1 MPLLGERTVEEISG
15 AGEQAFPLP
24 SLLGW
29 ATFLVTLGSL
39 QSGLRVAVADLTSL
53 FDPEVPEDCLCS
65 TFSGLLGLKR
75 GSLEV
80 TAVVFP
86 MAVLVFCSGVSFC
99 FASVGSSGSLMRG
112 LSDLG
117 DDLKVVFLNILA

>member
-15 AGEQAFPLP
+15 EPAFPLP

-29 ATFLVTLGSL
+29 ATFLDAVGSL
-39 QSGLRVAVADLTSL
+39 QSGLLAAVADLTSL

-75 GSLEV
+75 GSFEA
-80 TAVVFP
+80 TAMIFP
-86 MAVLVFCSGVSFC
+86 VAVLVFCSGVFVC
-99 FASVGSSGSLMRG
+99 FASVESSGSLMRG
-112 LSDLG
+112 LSDVG
-117 DDLKVVFLNILA
+117 VDLKGVFSNILV

>member
-15 AGEQAFPLP
+15 AGEQASPLP

-29 ATFLVTLGSL
+29 ATFFVTLGSL

-65 TFSGLLGLKR
+65 TFSGLLGLKQWYFELLCW
-75 GSLEV
+75 SSVQEFSS
-80 TAVVFP
+80 A
-86 MAVLVFCSGVSFC
+86 LVQMG
-99 FASVGSSGSLMRG
+99 AQAL
-112 LSDLG
+112 
-117 DDLKVVFLNILA
+117 